1 MHPGHGILAPDYVRI
16 PSHGGLAGKL
26 GLPPPP
32 WPVNGC
38 FLLRGAGVVF
48 AIDVP
53 YEAAVRYAS
62 DFEHDNVVLLPGF
75 FQRKGTRVVK
85 VCLFFKLE
93 NNGEECL
100 ELLRCFFFRLIGS
113 RLFAQ

>member
-1 MHPGHGILAPDYVRI
+1 MVFPTPRRIDAFDVGREARLMYPGHGVLAPDYVRI

-53 YEAAVRYAS
+53 YEAAIRYTS
-62 DFEHDNVVLLPGF
+62 DTERDNVVVFHVLNKDKESGSFLH
-75 FQRKGTRVVK
+75 
-85 VCLFFKLE
+85 CKL
-93 NNGEECL
+93 C
-100 ELLRCFFFRLIGS
+100 
-113 RLFAQ
+113 